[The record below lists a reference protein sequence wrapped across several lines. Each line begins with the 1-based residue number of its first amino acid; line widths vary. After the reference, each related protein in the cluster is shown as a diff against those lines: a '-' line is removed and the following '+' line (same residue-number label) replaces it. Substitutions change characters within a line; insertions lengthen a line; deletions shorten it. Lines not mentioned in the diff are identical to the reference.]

1 MINKRINVSDRIY
14 QIVKQ
19 DILDDVLDFGDTI
32 IEQEYAD
39 RLNVSRT
46 PIREAFKRL
55 EVEGI
60 LTRLPNGRVKIVEIE
75 DEQVWEIYHIRI
87 SLENVI
93 LENILENE
101 NHCTPEF
108 INKLQKII
116 DANEREIQNQE
127 WEDARKSITTFSGEM
142 LASSSY
148 RFSSRILDQYNFF
161 LSKLKIKSLVSVDR
175 IKQAYN
181 DHKEMLQLIKDRNI
195 TQLQL
200 LNKRHLMTAC
210 QTIIYQMSE
219 SKK

>member
-1 MINKRINVSDRIY
+1 MISKRINVSDRIY

-32 IEQEYAD
+32 IEQEFAD
-39 RLNVSRT
+39 RLNISRT

-60 LTRLPNGRVKIVEIE
+60 LTRLPNGRIKIIEI
-75 DEQVWEIYHIRI
+75 DDALVREIYHIRI

-101 NHCTPEF
+101 NNCTSEF
-108 INKLQKII
+108 INKLQKIV
-116 DANEREIQNQE
+116 DVNEREIQNQE
-127 WEDARKSITTFSGEM
+127 WEDARKSITTFSKEM
-142 LASSSY
+142 LASSNY
-148 RFSSRILDQYNFF
+148 TVSSKILDQYNFF
-161 LSKLKIKSLVSVDR
+161 LSKLKIKSLASTER

-181 DHKEMLQLIKDRNI
+181 DHKEMLELIKSRDI
-195 TQLQL
+195 LQLQKV
-200 LNKRHLMTAC
+200 NKRHLMTAC
-210 QTIIYQMSE
+210 QTIIHQMSE